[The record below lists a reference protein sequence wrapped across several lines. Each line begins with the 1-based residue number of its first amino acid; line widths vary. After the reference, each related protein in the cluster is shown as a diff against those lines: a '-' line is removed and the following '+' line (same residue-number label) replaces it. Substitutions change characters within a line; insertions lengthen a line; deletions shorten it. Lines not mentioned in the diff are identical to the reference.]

1 MQNNLKKEK
10 IEYELILVGNYIENY
25 PDKTPEIIK
34 DYSKKHTNIVTV
46 TNKKKGGM
54 GWDAITGFNKCS
66 GDSIAFIDGDGQYPS
81 KDIVRVYKIFQIG
94 EFDFVKT
101 YRKQRF
107 DGFFRKMQSNLFNL
121 FFKIL
126 FPFSQFKDINS
137 KPKIFSSKAYKIMN
151 LKCPGWFLDG
161 EIILEVSRLKLSYAE
176 IPTVFKKNEFRGS
189 FINKSAIVDMIYSL
203 IVYRL
208 LYFFKNGN

>member
-1 MQNNLKKEK
+1 
-10 IEYELILVGNYIENY
+10 
-25 PDKTPEIIK
+25 
-34 DYSKKHTNIVTV
+34 
-46 TNKKKGGM
+46 
-54 GWDAITGFNKCS
+54 
-66 GDSIAFIDGDGQYPS
+66 
-81 KDIVRVYKIFQIG
+81 
-94 EFDFVKT
+94 
-101 YRKQRF
+101 
-107 DGFFRKMQSNLFNL
+107 
-121 FFKIL
+121 
-126 FPFSQFKDINS
+126 
-137 KPKIFSSKAYKIMN
+137 MN